1 MNRRK
6 FKRHNKRLE
15 VKYTD
20 ASKSI
25 GRGFV
30 KDLSEQGVFIRCR
43 KPAPPGASVDIT
55 ATLPEGIRVRMRG
68 VVRRSVRGAQSLSHS
83 MDGMGVEVLAYD
95 KVFSHFLHSV
105 VGEFEGSDLSMYES
119 SLGAPIIEALE
130 EEGKEASRP
139 SLVPEQKEPESV
151 VIACSN
157 CGAKNRIPKAR
168 FSSMPKC
175 GKCGMFLI
183 A

>member
-1 MNRRK
+1 MNKRK
-6 FKRHNKRLE
+6 FKRHHKRLE
-15 VKYTD
+15 VRFTGG
-20 ASKSI
+20 SNSI

-30 KDLSEQGVFIRCR
+30 KDLSEQGIFIRCR
-43 KPAPPGASVDIT
+43 KPVPPGTSIDIT
-55 ATLPEGIRVRMRG
+55 ATLPDGIRTRMRG
-68 VVRRSVRGAQSLSHS
+68 VVRRNVKGAQSLSHN

-95 KVFSHFLHSV
+95 KVFSHFLHTV
-105 VGEFEGSDLSMYES
+105 VGEFEGPDLSMYES
-119 SLGAPIIEALE
+119 SLGTPIVDKQEA
-130 EEGKEASRP
+130 EGKEVSRP
-139 SLVPEQKEPESV
+139 SLIPEQKKPESV

-157 CGAKNRIPKAR
+157 CGARNRVPKAK